1 MPSEAIELGEI
12 VNINDLDGEKAEA
25 LVTELKKNGDG
36 GTENR
41 SRAEI
46 YIADNRG
53 PEHDHAKDVVVK
65 EVEVS
70 YGNENVLFGDEN
82 LDQSPAERYFQR
94 WLYLKK
100 IGVSVLESLSFLAD
114 GKRVIMKDVTAD
126 GSEFIDKETFRGLGH
141 GDTFV
146 IDGRL
151 SECQKKFLEIDKDE
165 LKQKIHDN
173 FSIAWNL
180 GISLPDDWEEFAVLV
195 HPDGDYDVLV
205 LDLTKL
211 NYVDV
216 ENGVDYNGKNFAE
229 RWEHISYRVDK
240 IYEGLEIMKNAEQEE
255 L

>member
-1 MPSEAIELGEI
+1 MPGEVFELGEV
-12 VNINDLDGEKAEA
+12 VNINGLDGKKKEA
-25 LVTELKKNGDG
+25 LVTEIKKKSDG

-46 YIADNRG
+46 YIADSRG
-53 PEHDHAKDVVVK
+53 PEYDHTKDVVVK

-126 GSEFIDKETFRGLGH
+126 GSEFVDKETFRGLGH

-146 IDGRL
+146 IDGVL
-151 SECQKKFLEIDKDE
+151 SECQKKFLEIDKNE
-165 LKQKIHDN
+165 LKEKVLHN
-173 FSIAWNL
+173 FSTAWNS
-180 GISLPDDWEEFAVLV
+180 GVSLPDDWEEFAVLV

-216 ENGVDYNGKNFAE
+216 ENGVDYNGKNFVE
-229 RWEHISYRVDK
+229 RWEHISYRIDQ
-240 IYEGLEIMKNAEQEE
+240 IYEGLESMKKAEQEE